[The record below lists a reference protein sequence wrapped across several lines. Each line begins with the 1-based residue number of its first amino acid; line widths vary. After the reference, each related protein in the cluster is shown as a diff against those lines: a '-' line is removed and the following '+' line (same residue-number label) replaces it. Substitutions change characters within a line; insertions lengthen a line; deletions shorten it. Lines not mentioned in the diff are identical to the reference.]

1 MEKGG
6 GLSHRTPAYNASAAE
21 FYKLYSLQTCSDKPS
36 ATNPRKT
43 SYDHDRRALKSSNDV
58 FQRVQRWSSVWVG
71 AWGECGANSNLSMVR
86 EELMTN
92 YVTPGLDKYVSIISL
107 GDEIEVGR
115 PLMGP
120 GKAAGSTM
128 TQEDCDASH
137 NETCPAFQ
145 FSLACVRSFAAQ
157 LASLFRRCN

>member
-1 MEKGG
+1 M
-6 GLSHRTPAYNASAAE
+6 
-21 FYKLYSLQTCSDKPS
+21 
-36 ATNPRKT
+36 
-43 SYDHDRRALKSSNDV
+43 
-58 FQRVQRWSSVWVG
+58 WVG

-137 NETCPAFQ
+137 NGTCPAFQ
-145 FSLACVRSFAAQ
+145 VSLACVRSFASH
-157 LASLFRRCN
+157 LASLFRRCNFWIGSRRIAR

>member
-1 MEKGG
+1 M
-6 GLSHRTPAYNASAAE
+6 
-21 FYKLYSLQTCSDKPS
+21 
-36 ATNPRKT
+36 
-43 SYDHDRRALKSSNDV
+43 
-58 FQRVQRWSSVWVG
+58 WVG

-86 EELMTN
+86 EDLMTN

-128 TQEDCDASH
+128 TQEDCDVSH
-137 NETCPAFQ
+137 NET
-145 FSLACVRSFAAQ
+145 
-157 LASLFRRCN
+157 

>member
-1 MEKGG
+1 M
-6 GLSHRTPAYNASAAE
+6 
-21 FYKLYSLQTCSDKPS
+21 
-36 ATNPRKT
+36 
-43 SYDHDRRALKSSNDV
+43 
-58 FQRVQRWSSVWVG
+58 WVG

-145 FSLACVRSFAAQ
+145 VSLACVRSFASQ
-157 LASLFRRCN
+157 LASLFRRCSFWTGSRRTAR